1 MEIKKQIAKLRA
13 RLKRL
18 NELLKAGDSGE
29 PMGIRQRKDVIEEM
43 KQVQAQLDKL
53 LAENPHDDGTGR
65 KPTSYNMMK
74 DPKK

>member
-1 MEIKKQIAKLRA
+1 MEIKKQISKLRA
-13 RLKRL
+13 Q
-18 NELLKAGDSGE
+18 
-29 PMGIRQRKDVIEEM
+29 I
-43 KQVQAQLDKL
+43 AQLQGNLKGAKGEFKKDLLSKIAMYQKQLDAL